1 MTRPGSFRVLPCG
14 KLDQGTGVSHPGE
27 SQRSEVSALALH
39 DAGFPLGGELGGR
52 RDRRQIA
59 AGEHVAEETN
69 QFLMNEAIRGEY
81 LPAVELEVVAGK
93 VRHAAASLFDQQNAG
108 CRVPGVQI
116 ELPEG
121 LEAASRYIGQVE
133 RGRAGTPYPMRAQR
147 EFLVKVHVGAHVAFA
162 AGKSRSEQRFGQVGY
177 G

>member
-1 MTRPGSFRVLPCG
+1 MTPAADSAWIVPSFAMREAGSGDRGQP
-14 KLDQGTGVSHPGE
+14 PRRE
-27 SQRSEVSALALH
+27 SEVSALALH

-93 VRHAAASLFDQQNAG
+93 VRHAAASLD
-108 CRVPGVQI
+108 
-116 ELPEG
+116 
-121 LEAASRYIGQVE
+121 
-133 RGRAGTPYPMRAQR
+133 R
-147 EFLVKVHVGAHVAFA
+147 ESG
-162 AGKSRSEQRFGQVGY
+162 G
-177 G
+177 